1 MAEDRYVDINK
12 LLVEQFK
19 EQLELQKRLRKQDED
34 DQLDKKENRKKLR
47 KGGTVLARGQGRLSE
62 LIKPTKI
69 Y

>member
-34 DQLDKKENRKKLR
+34 EQLDKKENRRKLR

-69 Y
+69 F

>member
-1 MAEDRYVDINK
+1 MDDKYIDIDK

-19 EQLELQKRLRKQDED
+19 EQLELEKRLKRRDED
-34 DQLDKKENRKKLR
+34 EQLDKKENRKKLR

-62 LIKPTKI
+62 LIKPTKL